1 MTNVLAKDVKKK
13 VIKLRKKFY
22 YKLLRTYGIIDE
34 EKDVKIIK
42 KDGSSYIIIRDEDCW
57 KEVLEFKGNTLEYR
71 LEPYQDYFEKDNSCE
86 KLSS

>member
-1 MTNVLAKDVKKK
+1 MTNVLAKDIKKK

-34 EKDVKIIK
+34 ATDVKVVK
-42 KDGSSYIIIRDEDCW
+42 KDGTSYIIIRDEDCW
-57 KEVLEFKGNTLEYR
+57 KEILEFKGNTLEYR
-71 LEPYQDYFEKDNSCE
+71 LELYQEYFKEKSCE